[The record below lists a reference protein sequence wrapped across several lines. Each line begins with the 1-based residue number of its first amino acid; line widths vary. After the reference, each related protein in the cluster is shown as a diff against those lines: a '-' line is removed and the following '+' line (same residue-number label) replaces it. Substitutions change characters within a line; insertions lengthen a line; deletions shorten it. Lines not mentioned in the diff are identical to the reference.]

1 MRLKAFYLVSTS
13 MAGLN
18 TFSVNIV
25 ISDASFIPGNIGPS
39 LKLIFR
45 TYHQVRPKLSC
56 EVGAAG
62 PELKLLFLPLPMQI
76 DIFLPVTYCSLR
88 MEFTC
93 LVNYFLV
100 IGFSLIFLHDFHD
113 RKLLKIH

>member
-1 MRLKAFYLVSTS
+1 

-62 PELKLLFLPLPMQI
+62 PELKLLFLPYA
-76 DIFLPVTYCSLR
+76 DRHFLTSYVLQPQDRIYLFGKLFSRDRVQFNF
-88 MEFTC
+88 FTR
-93 LVNYFLV
+93 
-100 IGFSLIFLHDFHD
+100 FS
-113 RKLLKIH
+113 